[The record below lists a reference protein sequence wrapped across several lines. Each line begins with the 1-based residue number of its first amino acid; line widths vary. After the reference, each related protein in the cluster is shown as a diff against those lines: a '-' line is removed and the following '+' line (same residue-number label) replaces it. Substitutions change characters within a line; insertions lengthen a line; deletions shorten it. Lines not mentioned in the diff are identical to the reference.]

1 MKVVGV
7 TACPTGVAHTY
18 MSAEALVLAGEKYGI
33 DVKIETQGTAGIEN
47 NLTEED
53 IKEAACVILSTDVA
67 IQGEER
73 FHGKKVMR
81 MGVQDL
87 MKKAEPIMKKI
98 KDTPEAPEQEQV
110 SELWGVAERP
120 ERAAFLSGPTA
131 PCH

>member
-81 MGVQDL
+81 MGIQDL
-87 MKKAEPIMKKI
+87 MKKADPVIKKI
-98 KDTPEAPEQEQV
+98 KET
-110 SELWGVAERP
+110 
-120 ERAAFLSGPTA
+120 FK
-131 PCH
+131 

>member
-73 FHGKKVMR
+73 FHGKK
-81 MGVQDL
+81 
-87 MKKAEPIMKKI
+87 
-98 KDTPEAPEQEQV
+98 
-110 SELWGVAERP
+110 
-120 ERAAFLSGPTA
+120 
-131 PCH
+131 

>member
-53 IKEAACVILSTDVA
+53 IKEAACNRCSNPGRRKIPWKESHENGCTGSDEKSRA
-67 IQGEER
+67 YHEEDQR
-73 FHGKKVMR
+73 Y
-81 MGVQDL
+81 
-87 MKKAEPIMKKI
+87 I
-98 KDTPEAPEQEQV
+98 
-110 SELWGVAERP
+110 
-120 ERAAFLSGPTA
+120 
-131 PCH
+131 

>member
-47 NLTEED
+47 NLTEE
-53 IKEAACVILSTDVA
+53 ECVILSTDVA

-98 KDTPEAPEQEQV
+98 KDT
-110 SELWGVAERP
+110 
-120 ERAAFLSGPTA
+120 FDK
-131 PCH
+131 

>member
-53 IKEAACVILSTDVA
+53 IKEAACVILS
-67 IQGEER
+67 R

-98 KDTPEAPEQEQV
+98 KDT
-110 SELWGVAERP
+110 
-120 ERAAFLSGPTA
+120 FDK
-131 PCH
+131 

>member
-81 MGVQDL
+81 RSKIHLTNNTKQT
-87 MKKAEPIMKKI
+87 MKLLPY
-98 KDTPEAPEQEQV
+98 QQF
-110 SELWGVAERP
+110 SN
-120 ERAAFLSGPTA
+120 
-131 PCH
+131 

>member
-53 IKEAACVILSTDVA
+53 IKEAACVILSTKIPWKESHENGCTGSDEKSRA
-67 IQGEER
+67 YHEEDQR
-73 FHGKKVMR
+73 Y
-81 MGVQDL
+81 
-87 MKKAEPIMKKI
+87 I
-98 KDTPEAPEQEQV
+98 
-110 SELWGVAERP
+110 
-120 ERAAFLSGPTA
+120 
-131 PCH
+131 

>member
-7 TACPTGVAHTY
+7 TACPSGVAHTY

-47 NLTEED
+47 NLT
-53 IKEAACVILSTDVA
+53 AACVILSTDVA
-67 IQGEER
+67 ILGEER

-98 KDTPEAPEQEQV
+98 KDT
-110 SELWGVAERP
+110 
-120 ERAAFLSGPTA
+120 FDK
-131 PCH
+131 

>member
-87 MKKAEPIMKKI
+87 MKKI
-98 KDTPEAPEQEQV
+98 KDT
-110 SELWGVAERP
+110 
-120 ERAAFLSGPTA
+120 FDK
-131 PCH
+131 